1 MIVFYRLGEPVI
13 NKTRRRSSIVVIP
26 PMQICPGIVSLT
38 FPDLSIN
45 YFIIFF
51 FKFTGDLLVY
61 SKVLTQRNNLLG
73 ITLKIFLIFF
83 RFWFNFYTMISFL
96 YKWEIV
102 FNLELNDIFFCS
114 IDNFDGST
122 QCLAV
127 GEGDSINFIFCLQS
141 KIKILLI

>member
-51 FKFTGDLLVY
+51 QIYRRSTRLQQSTHTEKQSIGY
-61 SKVLTQRNNLLG
+61 YIENLSY
-73 ITLKIFLIFF
+73 IFSFLI
-83 RFWFNFYTMISFL
+83 
-96 YKWEIV
+96 
-102 FNLELNDIFFCS
+102 
-114 IDNFDGST
+114 
-122 QCLAV
+122 
-127 GEGDSINFIFCLQS
+127 
-141 KIKILLI
+141 